1 MFHICSLSL
10 KLWQMETISWCYHVH
25 YLTSLVIWKD
35 VLCQNI
41 FFPEALVI
49 LSKRRTLGERKVSDK
64 FPFPILDSSI
74 KIDFLCS
81 KCSCPCFVLVKFRL
95 PSPDV
100 ERIYTARYS
109 PFSRYRPHRTLL
121 TPSPLPKKIHNH
133 CLRFLLGRLVTPRR
147 NWKQWLCKFLFL
159 RRGAGWVLEVWN
171 KVHYGQCEIGELPA
185 RINIITINMT
195 KRYAKSVIYYWCDSR
210 SQLTTTSFLPRK
222 LNNPTNELTFCSN
235 SAIIIKQASCFRNL
249 SNLALHF

>member
-1 MFHICSLSL
+1 MFAFFEVMANGNNFLMLSCSLSHLSCHL
-10 KLWQMETISWCYHVH
+10 KRC
-25 YLTSLVIWKD
+25 SLSKH
-35 VLCQNI
+35 

-159 RRGAGWVLEVWN
+159 RRGAGWVLEV
-171 KVHYGQCEIGELPA
+171 
-185 RINIITINMT
+185 
-195 KRYAKSVIYYWCDSR
+195 
-210 SQLTTTSFLPRK
+210 
-222 LNNPTNELTFCSN
+222 
-235 SAIIIKQASCFRNL
+235 
-249 SNLALHF
+249 

>member
-1 MFHICSLSL
+1 MLSCSLFHLSCHLKRYSL
-10 KLWQMETISWCYHVH
+10 SKH
-25 YLTSLVIWKD
+25 
-35 VLCQNI
+35 
-41 FFPEALVI
+41 FFPWSARNLKQTEG
-49 LSKRRTLGERKVSDK
+49 SRERKVCTDK

-74 KIDFLCS
+74 KIEFLCS

-159 RRGAGWVLEVWN
+159 RRGAGWVLEV
-171 KVHYGQCEIGELPA
+171 
-185 RINIITINMT
+185 
-195 KRYAKSVIYYWCDSR
+195 
-210 SQLTTTSFLPRK
+210 
-222 LNNPTNELTFCSN
+222 
-235 SAIIIKQASCFRNL
+235 
-249 SNLALHF
+249 